1 MIRSDKGPY
10 PRSLSHSPTTLTLV
24 LLHTAG
30 LSRNKSF
37 DRPRGERH
45 ASFTIYTHAF
55 SGRRRPLTFI
65 FTRFKEDFRRWKL
78 NREEGGNELSS
89 SFKLNLCPAP
99 AREQAIPSAV
109 NLSSRRK
116 LTFWSRPRS
125 FVSLT
130 GLLSTAH
137 ERTYQ
142 FHPRRRIDPHYYSSS
157 SLFREKNPL
166 CST

>member
-55 SGRRRPLTFI
+55 SGRRRPLPFI

-99 AREQAIPSAV
+99 ARDPISGQPFKPKEADFLKPATIIRFVDRVAFNRPRANVSIPS
-109 NLSSRRK
+109 SS
-116 LTFWSRPRS
+116 
-125 FVSLT
+125 
-130 GLLSTAH
+130 
-137 ERTYQ
+137 
-142 FHPRRRIDPHYYSSS
+142 
-157 SLFREKNPL
+157 
-166 CST
+166 